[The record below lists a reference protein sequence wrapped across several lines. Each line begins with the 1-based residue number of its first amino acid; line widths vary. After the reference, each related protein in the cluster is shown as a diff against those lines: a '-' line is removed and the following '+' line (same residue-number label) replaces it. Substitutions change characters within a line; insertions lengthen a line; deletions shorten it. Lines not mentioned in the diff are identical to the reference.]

1 MNKVDKLVYA
11 IIEEKKLNSDEETV
25 NNIRYGLTLE
35 NPDIVNWMY
44 MKYVQGYNAST
55 IALFEKIDDWRRI
68 SAAITY
74 AMKRIVS
81 AKLFDVKNRDIKIK
95 HMHDLISYFIDE
107 FVDNEDEYDNYIINQ
122 LRSNNKI
129 NQKIKL
135 LKDDDIINSII
146 AMTDEQIR
154 VFILEYV
161 IHLSAYDISIIIH
174 KTMHD
179 TITKMVEETFAFHNY
194 HDDIIDELNDNVSKL
209 EKGLNTKL
217 KKE

>member
-1 MNKVDKLVYA
+1 MNKVDELVYA
-11 IIEEKKLNSDEETV
+11 IIKEKKLNSDEETV

-44 MKYVQGYNAST
+44 MKYVQGYNASM
-55 IALFEKIDDWRRI
+55 IGLFESIDDWRRI
-68 SAAITY
+68 SASITA

-107 FVDNEDEYDNYIINQ
+107 FVDNEDEYDNYIISQ
-122 LRSNNKI
+122 LRSNDKI
-129 NQKIKL
+129 NQEIKL

-154 VFILEYV
+154 IFILEYV
-161 IHLSAYDISIIIH
+161 VYLSAHAISVIIH
-174 KTMHD
+174 KTISD
-179 TITKMVEETFAFHNY
+179 TITKMVDETMAFHDY
-194 HDDIIDELNDNVSKL
+194 HTDIINELNDNVSKL